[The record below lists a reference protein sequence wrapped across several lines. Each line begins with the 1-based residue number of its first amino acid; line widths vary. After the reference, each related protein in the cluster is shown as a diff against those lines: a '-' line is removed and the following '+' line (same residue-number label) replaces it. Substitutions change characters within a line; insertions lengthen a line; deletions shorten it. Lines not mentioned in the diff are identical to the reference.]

1 MPQKA
6 KVVSEIINNIR
17 RVFKVVNEHSK
28 RAKRVTGITGPQ
40 LWAIKIIGDMSPVRV
55 SDLADR
61 MYIHPATVVGILDRL
76 ESKGLVKRVRS
87 TDDKRVVKVE
97 LTDVGKKLV
106 KKAPEVAQGLLVAG
120 LEVLTFKKLQNI
132 AQGLD
137 ELVHILGAQKLPPRL
152 ILLPEVNVLKKNK
165 KGIGRNTSQKIRS

>member
-6 KVVSEIINNIR
+6 KVVSDIINNIR
-17 RVFKVVNEHSK
+17 RVFKVVNEQSK
-28 RAKRVTGITGPQ
+28 KAKRVTGITGPQ
-40 LWAIKIIGDMSPVRV
+40 LWAIKIIGDLSPVRV
-55 SDLADR
+55 SDLASR

-87 TDDKRVVKVE
+87 RDDKRVVTVE

-106 KKAPEVAQGLLVAG
+106 RKAPEVAQGLLVAG
-120 LEVLTFKKLQNI
+120 LEVLTLKKLQSI

-137 ELVHILGAQKLPPRL
+137 ELVHILGAQELPPRL
-152 ILLPEVNVLKKNK
+152 ILLPEVNRPKKRK
-165 KGIGRNTSQKIRS
+165 KE

>member
-6 KVVSEIINNIR
+6 KAVSEIINNIR

-28 RAKRVTGITGPQ
+28 KAKLVTGITGPQ
-40 LWAIKIIGDMSPVRV
+40 LWAIKIIRDLSPVRV
-55 SDLADR
+55 SDLAHR
-61 MYIHPATVVGILDRL
+61 MYIHPATAVGILDRL

-87 TDDKRVVKVE
+87 KDDKRVVKVE

-106 KKAPEVAQGLLVAG
+106 RKAPEVAQGLLVAG
-120 LEVLTFKKLQNI
+120 LEVLTLKKLQNI

-152 ILLPEVNVLKKNK
+152 ILLPEVSALKKPK
-165 KGIGRNTSQKIRS
+165 KE